1 MHLGIPPLLEF
12 FRRHRGDDCLAVA
25 TIIGTEGSTY
35 RKTGAMMLAAPDG
48 AHEGLISGGCLES
61 DLMHHMLKVIED
73 GRPRWVEYD
82 MHAGDDLVWNL
93 GIGCDGMIRLF
104 LQPLGRDDGF
114 GFLGP
119 LAHAQAARRPAVIH
133 LAVEEGELPAG
144 SWRLRWGPGENEAA
158 GDARL
163 EAVASPPDDDP
174 DWRTRWASW
183 PGPGGQ
189 AVMQLRVP
197 APVRVLI
204 CGAGPDAVPLAN
216 AFAQLDWEVVVTDHR
231 AAFAKPGRFAP
242 GCTVRCARPGEWG
255 DEADPGKLDAA
266 VIMSHHLENDSR
278 YLAALKD
285 RGLAYLGV
293 LGPRARRGR
302 LAEMAGCAE
311 ESLFGPVGLDIGAE
325 LPAAIA
331 LSVAAE
337 VHAVLNGRDGRSLSR
352 LARAVNPE

>member
-1 MHLGIPPLLEF
+1 MHLGISPLLEF
-12 FRRHRGDDCLAVA
+12 FRRHRDGDALAVA

-48 AHEGLISGGCLES
+48 THEGLISGGCLES
-61 DLMHHMLKVIED
+61 DLMHHLKEVFED

-82 MHAGDDLVWNL
+82 MHASDDLVWNL
-93 GIGCDGMIRLF
+93 GIGCDGLIRLL
-104 LQPLGRDDGF
+104 LQPLDRDDGF

-119 LAHAQAARRPAVIH
+119 LERAQRDRRAAVLG
-133 LAVEEGELPAG
+133 LAIEEGELPAG
-144 SWRLRWGPGENEAA
+144 SWHLRWGPGEDEAA
-158 GDARL
+158 GDERL
-163 EAVASPPDDDP
+163 LAAVSTPDDDP
-174 DWRTRWASW
+174 VWRTRRGRW

-189 AVMQLRVP
+189 AVMQIRIP
-197 APVRVLI
+197 PPVRVLI
-204 CGAGPDAVPLAN
+204 CGAGPDAVPLAD
-216 AFAQLDWEVVVTDHR
+216 AFARLDWEVVVTDHR
-231 AAFAKPGRFAP
+231 PAFARPERFAP
-242 GCTVRCARPGEWG
+242 GCIVRCARPGEWG
-255 DEADPGKLDAA
+255 DDADPGPLDAA
-266 VIMSHHLENDSR
+266 VIMSHHLENDRR

-285 RGLAYLGV
+285 RDLAYLGV

-337 VHAVLNGRDGRSLSR
+337 VHAVLNGRDGQSLSR
-352 LARAVNPE
+352 ACRVINVE